1 MNVSPLYSGSFL
13 FFLDL
18 VDFSPSFFLGLVN
31 VSLLYSGSF
40 LLDLVNFSLN
50 YVFGF
55 G

>member
-1 MNVSPLYSGSFL
+1 
-13 FFLDL
+13 
-18 VDFSPSFFLGLVN
+18 LGLVN